1 MNFRRQGPGGNPRNL
16 PPEQGV
22 LARSPNKALAR
33 AHTRYRN
40 SRMGA
45 KPVSPAR
52 IGIVEN
58 DEQFRGEVVR
68 RLAALDFVRTPV
80 RTWNSAELFL
90 RERPAPG
97 LDLLFV
103 DIMLS
108 GMNGI
113 ELIKTLRARQSELKT
128 VMLTNMNSDEL
139 IFEAIQNG
147 TLGYILKSELGDLEH
162 TVQTVLSGGAM
173 ITPTIALR
181 VFASFQHT
189 TVAAPDLTDRERQV
203 LELMVRGKTT
213 RAVAEFL
220 SLSPHTVHDYI
231 KQIYKKLEVH
241 NRSELILKAQELS
254 LM

>member
-1 MNFRRQGPGGNPRNL
+1 MRGLPGNRLQRRAAYYQL
-16 PPEQGV
+16 CV
-22 LARSPNKALAR
+22 MTDS
-33 AHTRYRN
+33 N
-40 SRMGA
+40 SIQA
-45 KPVSPAR
+45 AR

-58 DEQFRGEVVR
+58 DPEFRGEVVR
-68 RLAALDFVRTPV
+68 RLSALEFVRTPV
-80 RTWNSAELFL
+80 LTWESAERFL
-90 RERPAPG
+90 REKPAPR

-108 GMNGI
+108 GISGI
-113 ELIKTLRARQSELKT
+113 ELVKTLKQTKRDLKA

-139 IFEAIQNG
+139 IFEAIKHG

-162 TVQTVLSGGAM
+162 TVRTILSGGAM

-181 VFASFQHT
+181 VFANFQKKT
-189 TVAAPDLTDRERQV
+189 AFAPDLTDRERQV
-203 LELMVRGKTT
+203 LELMVRGKTA
-213 RAVAEFL
+213 RAVADFL
-220 SLSPHTVHDYI
+220 GLSPHTIHDYT

>member
-1 MNFRRQGPGGNPRNL
+1 MSQPTSIH
-16 PPEQGV
+16 
-22 LARSPNKALAR
+22 A
-33 AHTRYRN
+33 
-40 SRMGA
+40 
-45 KPVSPAR
+45 AR

-58 DEQFRGEVVR
+58 DPEFRDEVVR
-68 RLAALDFVRTPV
+68 RLEALEIVRAPV
-80 RTWNSAELFL
+80 AVWPSAEMFL
-90 RERPAPG
+90 REKPAPR

-108 GMNGI
+108 GITGI
-113 ELIKTLRARQSELKT
+113 ELVKEIKRQQRDLRA

-139 IFEAIQNG
+139 IFEAIKHG

-162 TVQTVLSGGAM
+162 TVRTVLSGGAM

-181 VFASFQHT
+181 VFASFQQQT
-189 TVAAPDLTDRERQV
+189 SKDVPELTDRERQV
-203 LELMVRGKTT
+203 LELMVRGKTA

-220 SLSPHTVHDYI
+220 GLSPHTIHDYT